1 MSEVDPFGQLSDED
15 MLALYSGI
23 QGQLPGGKPKDRLS
37 FLSSMSNMLGFN
49 PVALAGVE
57 NPDPKAADPFVDP
70 GNVTSETYA
79 GNPLYD
85 TIFQMIDQGADP
97 VTAVKKAKDSG
108 QFGSIW
114 TAEDEK
120 QNLQIAVDYK
130 KEEVGRTQAQQA
142 WDTKT
147 SAKTA
152 AYTAPDGSKYKQSP
166 MGGNDINGFASEYDL
181 LGAPSEQDLISEY
194 AASVKPKAASASETA
209 RMIREQSGRSAQPQM
224 GQRADGFG
232 WGATM
237 PVAASQDM
245 GDTTGRVAPGLGGG
259 AWSAWAKA
267 GGLKMPQ
274 TATKS
279 KGQFSDNSEV
289 EKYAQQE
296 AKFQAKTRVGRSKN
310 TMVRSDANR
319 NAMARVAALLT
330 MIQGTS
336 K

>member
-70 GNVTSETYA
+70 GNPTAEMYGS
-79 GNPLYD
+79 NPLYASM
-85 TIFQMIDQGADP
+85 FAAIDQGADP
-97 VTAVKKAKDSG
+97 VSAVKAAKDSG
-108 QFGSIW
+108 QFGSMW
-114 TAEDEK
+114 TEADQQ
-120 QNLQIAVDYK
+120 QNLQIATDYAK
-130 KEEVGRTQAQQA
+130 DAVAAKHAYQA

-147 SAKTA
+147 SAETDS
-152 AYTAPDGSKYKQSP
+152 YTAPDGSKYKQSP

-181 LGAPSEQDLISEY
+181 LGRPDVDQLVAEY
-194 AASVKPKAASASETA
+194 AAANKVQPKLSKSDQAAAIKAQSGASAIPGGPTYNLGNNMGWHYTDPADQAAGVSKSAAASRSVNPNAGTGTFYEHGVGTSGVDRSVLDAQATKAAK
-209 RMIREQSGRSAQPQM
+209 
-224 GQRADGFG
+224 
-232 WGATM
+232 GA
-237 PVAASQDM
+237 
-245 GDTTGRVAPGLGGG
+245 
-259 AWSAWAKA
+259 
-267 GGLKMPQ
+267 
-274 TATKS
+274 
-279 KGQFSDNSEV
+279 
-289 EKYAQQE
+289 
-296 AKFQAKTRVGRSKN
+296 VGRRVEQSKN